1 MSLPSLLAVTAS
13 APLGA
18 AAIPTPSARAGA
30 GGGAAAAEQFEALL
44 LGQLLK
50 GLRKTVP
57 VSDEASTAR
66 EIYHEMHDE
75 MLATHLARHGGIG
88 LAAMIRSYLDRVP
101 AAGGTK

>member
-1 MSLPSLLAVTAS
+1 MSFPSLLPVTGNT
-13 APLGA
+13 PLG
-18 AAIPTPSARAGA
+18 PVVSPPRARAGA
-30 GGGAAAAEQFEALL
+30 GGEAAAAEQFEALF